1 MRAEMRAEMR
11 QLVRYLRV
19 QAVRRARV
27 SVGMRVLI
35 TGAGPIG
42 LLCALA
48 ARSAGATTV
57 AMSDLVESKLLLART
72 VVSD

>member
-1 MRAEMRAEMR
+1 MGAEMR
-11 QLVRYLRV
+11 QVVRHLRV

-57 AMSDLVESKLLLART
+57 AMSDLVEAKLQLART
-72 VVSD
+72 VAPD

>member
-1 MRAEMRAEMR
+1 MGAEMR
-11 QLVRYLRV
+11 QVVRHLRV

-27 SVGMRVLI
+27 SVGIRVLI

-57 AMSDLVESKLLLART
+57 AMSDLVESKLQLART
-72 VVSD
+72 VAPD